1 MIKFNE
7 IIAGKD
13 APESLKMS
21 SYAITGNFQE
31 SDSPYRNIPQVIVEQ
46 IPELH
51 KQSLK
56 GNVQIIKKLERL
68 IGQYPKVPALYSY
81 LSVAYMNQGNAA
93 KFHHLNDMMAKQ
105 FPDYSVSKIN
115 QANRHLVKNELDK
128 AEAILGHDM
137 ELTAFLPNRQIYH
150 ISEVAQFYETTVR
163 FFILKRQFEV
173 ADSHLN
179 IVKELSAK
187 FDGFHDAKI
196 KQLENEKADEWE
208 DMRYENFEKY
218 EFEETRKPW
227 VETSDTM
234 PVFMHPEI
242 HWLYEN
248 GFEISKDKI
257 EQLLALPRTTLI
269 QDLHKVLDDAMARFD
284 YFEGQE
290 WDEEKMN
297 FSVHALCLLAELRAT
312 ESLSHALNLIRQDNE
327 WVEFWFG
334 DLLTE
339 MFAVLFYKMIGDD
352 LSILKHY
359 LLEPNNEA
367 FQRAVIPSAI
377 SILGY
382 HHPER
387 RQECIAFLEDV
398 LNDFYDNRNDYKDI
412 IDVTLIDYIVHELI
426 ELQSKD
432 SYPLVEKLYSAF
444 MISDEIMGDL
454 AEIKKAF
461 FEGEKREFS
470 YKTIPTIF
478 EHYQTICSWNKPMS
492 IEEEEKYY
500 AKIREQEKKIVG
512 LDKEIVNKKNQLAQL
527 LGQPNTEMPKI
538 GRNDP
543 CPCGSGKK
551 YKMCHGG

>member
-1 MIKFNE
+1 MIKFDE
-7 IIAGKD
+7 TKAGKD
-13 APESLKMS
+13 APESHKMS

-31 SDSPYRNIPQVIVEQ
+31 TDSPYRNIPQIIAEQ
-46 IPELH
+46 MSELH

-81 LSVAYMNQGNAA
+81 LSVAYMSHGNAT
-93 KFHHLNDMMAKQ
+93 KFHHLNDMIAKQ

-115 QANRHLVKNELDK
+115 QANRHLVKNELDEV
-128 AEAILGHDM
+128 EAILGHDM

-163 FFILKRQFEV
+163 FFIRKRQFEV
-173 ADSHLN
+173 AESRLN
-179 IVKELSAK
+179 MVKELSAK

-234 PVFMHPEI
+234 PVFTHPEI

-284 YFEGQE
+284 DFEGQE

-297 FSVHALCLLAELRAT
+297 FSVHALFLLAELRAT

-339 MFAVLFYKMIGDD
+339 TFAVHFYKMMGDD

-387 RQECIAFLEDV
+387 RQESIAFLEDI
-398 LNDFYDNRNDYKDI
+398 LNDFYENRNDYKDI
-412 IDVTLIDYIVHELI
+412 IDITLINYIVHELI

-432 SYPLVEKLYSAF
+432 SYPLVEKLYLAF
-444 MISDEIMGDL
+444 MVSDEIMGDL

-478 EHYQTICSWNKPMS
+478 DHYQTIIGWDRIMT
-492 IEEEEKYY
+492 EEERADLLATME
-500 AKIREQEKKIVG
+500 ENEKKIEEN
-512 LDKEIVNKKNQLAQL
+512 DRKITENKNKITQL
-527 LGQPNTEMPKI
+527 LGQAKTETPKV

-551 YKMCHGG
+551 YKKCHGG